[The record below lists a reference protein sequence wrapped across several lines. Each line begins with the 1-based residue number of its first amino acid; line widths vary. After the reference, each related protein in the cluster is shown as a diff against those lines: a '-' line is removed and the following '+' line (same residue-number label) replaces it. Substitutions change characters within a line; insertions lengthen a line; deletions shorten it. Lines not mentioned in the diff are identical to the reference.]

1 MQYVAGHQLSEMQI
15 NLNDNFTVASERK
28 YWNSHKN
35 LPIKLSFEVAIIS
48 TSFTPSATGIK
59 SDCL

>member
-28 YWNSHKN
+28 YWNFQKN